1 MTSFIGNIK
10 NAVIRFNK
18 KIMEAIISWEFT
30 MGWQA
35 ISTSSREVHV
45 VNFFVSNMSNS
56 TNMDA
61 LQINLRVE
69 FDPLKDG
76 IANHVT

>member
-56 TNMDA
+56 TNMVVHFAEFMFMDA
-61 LQINLRVE
+61 GKVRL
-69 FDPLKDG
+69 FM
-76 IANHVT
+76 